1 MTHTL
6 ILGAKSDIAQAIAYQ
21 FARHGH
27 SLTLA
32 AREVDLLDPLAKD
45 ITIQH
50 QQPVHLREFDGLDF
64 ASHGEFYE
72 NLPEKPTV
80 VVCVFGYLGD
90 QKQAEGDFA
99 ETQRIINSNY
109 TGAVSIINLVAQDL
123 EQRQNGTIIGIS
135 SVAGDRGRQSN
146 YIYGSAKAAFSTYLS
161 GLRNRLVKSGVHVIT
176 VKPGYVATR
185 MTANMDLPQPIT
197 ASPQQVAT
205 AIYNAYRSKT
215 NILYTLWMWRW
226 ILLIIRSI
234 PEGIFKKLNL

>member
-1 MTHTL
+1 MTNTL

-21 FARHGH
+21 FASHGH

-32 AREVDLLDPLAKD
+32 ARQVDLLDPLAKD
-45 ITIQH
+45 IGIRHH
-50 QQPVHLREFDGLDF
+50 QQVHLREFDALDF
-64 ASHGEFYE
+64 ASHAEFYQ
-72 NLPEKPTV
+72 NLPETPDI

-90 QKQAEGDFA
+90 QKQAEGDFT
-99 ETQRIINSNY
+99 ETQRIINTNY
-109 TGAVSIINLVAQDL
+109 TGAVSILNRVAQDL
-123 EQRQNGTIIGIS
+123 DKRQTGTIIGIS

-146 YIYGSAKAAFSTYLS
+146 YLYGSAKAAFTTYLS

-185 MTANMDLPQPIT
+185 MTENLDLPQPIT

-205 AIYNAYRSKT
+205 AIYNAYHRKKD
-215 NILYTLWMWRW
+215 ILYTLWMWRW

-234 PEGIFKKLNL
+234 PEAIFKKLKL